1 MVSPLIKIMYKPPLV
16 DEDGIAHVIF
26 TILSKDEERKYAV
39 EAKNGKFYH
48 SCTRK
53 VRYTKSGK
61 LNS

>member
-1 MVSPLIKIMYKPPLV
+1 MVSPLIKIMYKPPLI

-53 VRYTKSGK
+53 VY
-61 LNS
+61 